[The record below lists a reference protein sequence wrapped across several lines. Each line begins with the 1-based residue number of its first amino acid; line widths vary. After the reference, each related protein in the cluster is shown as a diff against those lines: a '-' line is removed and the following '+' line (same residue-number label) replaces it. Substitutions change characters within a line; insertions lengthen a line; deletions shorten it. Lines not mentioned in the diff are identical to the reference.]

1 MDLNQIKTTC
11 QKGTP
16 RFSDNEKTTT
26 KIVKQQTWVNNYDD
40 GVIKLEQPR
49 QRVLVEKQQTQIK
62 VDEGKDNINV
72 YEVPPEI
79 IIKENATDLDVV
91 EKSLRAEV
99 TVPAAQVEIQQPA
112 PRIFLDQHAPI
123 IDVNQMAPRVEF
135 IQREPMV
142 SVNQPKASVII
153 NQQKPEVQI
162 QSSKPMVSFAAAV
175 PPNINVSQQEPLIKL
190 FRSEPIVRISEFK
203 GTPEI
208 ILQKSDSCVLN
219 VKPMP
224 APILTISKG
233 AKMASEFT
241 QTTTQ
246 MTQTNGLNSPKLI
259 KKEEIIIKKDSDG
272 KTTKFEKRS
281 DWLNEKPMSPKIKT
295 GQF

>member
-16 RFSDNEKTTT
+16 RFPEEKTTT
-26 KIVKQQTWVNNYDD
+26 TKTVKQETWVNNYDD

-79 IIKENATDLDVV
+79 IIKENATDLDVI

-135 IQREPMV
+135 IQREPIV

-162 QSSKPMVSFAAAV
+162 QASKPVVSFAAAS

-190 FRSEPIVRISEFK
+190 FRSEPIVRISEFR

-233 AKMASEFT
+233 AKMASEFS

-246 MTQTNGLNSPKLI
+246 ITQTGTNSPKLI
-259 KKEEIIIKKDSDG
+259 KKEEILIKKDSDG

-281 DWLNEKPMSPKIKT
+281 DWLNEKPMSPKIKAS
-295 GQF
+295 QF